1 MKAEDLRNKQIH
13 ELNTDLISLLK
24 MQFGIRMQLA
34 LQQPI
39 NINKL
44 KSIKKDI
51 ARIKTVLT
59 EKANNYGK

>member
-13 ELNTDLISLLK
+13 ELNTELISLLRI
-24 MQFGIRMQLA
+24 QFGMRMQIA
-34 LQQPI
+34 LQQPF
-39 NINKL
+39 NIKQL

-59 EKANNYGK
+59 EKNK